1 MRISLSRSQEHR
13 PFWVGICQIWNR
25 CYCLQEAGRR
35 GGAGVGCSEQLNTV
49 SSAATHQY
57 RGLTVWPDTHGHTGT
72 RDSYDQEDPCVKI
85 VKRGTF
91 PRPIDIF
98 VSGII
103 LIKISKGQQIEAWL
117 VSTRLERI
125 YVCVCDKMYSSLTIC
140 LHLAVIWTVKIS
152 ITSHLWLLL
161 QHWRCRQYFAIIFT
175 IF

>member
-13 PFWVGICQIWNR
+13 PFWVEICQIWNR

-72 RDSYDQEDPCVKI
+72 RDSYDQEEPCVKI
-85 VKRGTF
+85 VKRAMF
-91 PRPIDIF
+91 RYF
-98 VSGII
+98 LSVALSS
-103 LIKISKGQQIEAWL
+103 LKYLKGSMLQIEARL
-117 VSTRLERI
+117 VSTRLERV

-161 QHWRCRQYFAIIFT
+161 QHWRCRRNFAIIFT